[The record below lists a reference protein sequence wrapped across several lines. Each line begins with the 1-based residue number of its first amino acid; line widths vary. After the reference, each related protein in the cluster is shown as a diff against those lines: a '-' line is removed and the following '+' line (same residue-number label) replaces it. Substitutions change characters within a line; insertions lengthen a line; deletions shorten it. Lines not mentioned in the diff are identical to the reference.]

1 MLKIKCV
8 PVGPLWT
15 NSYIVWDTVSREGF
29 LVDPGD
35 EGKRLV
41 QEVRKNGVTINKIVL
56 THGHFDHL
64 KDAAFVSSELKAP
77 VLANKEDLPLI
88 RHASEQAVFFGF
100 PPITPPDIQTFLGQ
114 NSSLSAGLYTFV
126 VLATPGHSPGSITLY
141 NSAEGA
147 AIVGDLLFLE
157 SIGRTDITGG
167 DYATLLTSIQK
178 FILTLPDT
186 TKILSGH
193 GEETTVGHERL
204 YNPFLTGVYRHEA

>member
-1 MLKIKCV
+1 MLKIKRV

-15 NSYIVWDTVSREGF
+15 NSYIVWDTGSREGF
-29 LVDPGD
+29 MVDPGD
-35 EGKRLV
+35 EGNRLV
-41 QEVRKNGVTINKIVL
+41 QEVRKNGVTIKQIVL

-64 KDAAFVSSELKAP
+64 KDAVFVSSELNAP
-77 VLANKEDLPLI
+77 VLANKEDLMLI

-100 PPITPPDIQTFLGQ
+100 PPITPPGIQTFLGQ
-114 NSSLSAGLYTFV
+114 NSTLSAGPATFV
-126 VLATPGHSPGSITLY
+126 VFTTPGHSPGSITLY
-141 NSAEGA
+141 NSTEGV
-147 AIVGDLLFLE
+147 AIVGDLLFFE

-178 FILTLPDT
+178 HILTLPDA

-204 YNPFLTGVYRHEA
+204 YNPFLTGVYRDEA